1 MKGVILIQHKI
12 LVTNLQEDVLQL
24 EGRIKIQILGLKGL
38 SENGDLSDFQLSR
51 ALYSAVFG
59 SLVNFFLL
67 SRLKLANIKESSI
80 KPKANKDSLGWKG

>member
-38 SENGDLSDFQLSR
+38 SENGDLSDFQVSR

-59 SLVNFFLL
+59 SLVNFFFLL

-80 KPKANKDSLGWKG
+80 KPKANKDSLD